1 MLSVQFNFGAH
12 FQAYHAGHT
21 EHCEGDINLSSD
33 RVMDW
38 THTIGNVKHV
48 NRPDTANAKFV
59 IGRYSNGISFLIA
72 RNSGSV
78 VNFDNS
84 VVC

>member
-1 MLSVQFNFGAH
+1 
-12 FQAYHAGHT
+12 
-21 EHCEGDINLSSD
+21 
-33 RVMDW
+33 MDW

-59 IGRYSNGISFLIA
+59 IGRYSNSISFLII
-72 RNSGSV
+72 RNSGSI

-84 VVC
+84 VVCCRIYIGEFRGCRHG

>member
-1 MLSVQFNFGAH
+1 MLSVQFNFGVH
-12 FQAYHAGHT
+12 FKHT
-21 EHCEGDINLSSD
+21 TPATRSTAKKNINLYSD

-59 IGRYSNGISFLIA
+59 IGRYSNGISFLII